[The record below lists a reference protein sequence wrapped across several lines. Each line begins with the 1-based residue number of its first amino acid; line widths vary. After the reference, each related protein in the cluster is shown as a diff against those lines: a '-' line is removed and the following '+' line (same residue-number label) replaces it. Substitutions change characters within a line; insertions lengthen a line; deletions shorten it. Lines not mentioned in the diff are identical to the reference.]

1 MSSLGLGRRYGLR
14 EPRSPPR
21 PPAPGPG
28 LLHPTLARESRQG
41 LLLREVGT
49 GPGL

>member
-1 MSSLGLGRRYGLR
+1 MSNLGLGRRYGLGD
-14 EPRSPPR
+14 PRFSPR

-28 LLHPTLARESRQG
+28 LLHPTLARGSRQG
-41 LLLREVGT
+41 LPLREVGT